1 MINSI
6 YKGDNIE
13 FECNADLVI
22 TGFKIKC
29 IIWSANRQILKATAN
44 AGGSDSEIL
53 ITDGANGIFSI
64 FIDKG
69 ETSDFAKFVDIEIQV
84 ETPAPLSKVYTGY
97 RGSFQLKERKII

>member
-13 FECNADLVI
+13 FECNADIAV

-29 IIWSANRQILKATAN
+29 IIWSADKQILKATAN

-64 FIDKG
+64 FINKG
-69 ETSDFAKFVDIEIQV
+69 ETLGFARFVDIEIQV
-84 ETPAPLSKVYTGY
+84 ETPAPLSRVYTGY
-97 RGSFQLKERKII
+97 RGTFALKDRKIT